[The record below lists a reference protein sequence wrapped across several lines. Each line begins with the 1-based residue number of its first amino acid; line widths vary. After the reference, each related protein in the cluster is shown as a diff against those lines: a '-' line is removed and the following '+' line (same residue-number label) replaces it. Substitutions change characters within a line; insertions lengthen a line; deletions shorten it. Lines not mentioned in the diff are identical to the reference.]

1 MYKKIRDIVVAFT
14 IWFVLAYIITATLF
28 SVLLWENN
36 FNIYEWDLYNRLSY
50 VVVWVGI
57 GVLAKLMGK

>member
-1 MYKKIRDIVVAFT
+1 MYKQIRDITVAFI

-57 GVLAKLMGK
+57 GALAKSMGK